1 MSPLPLHEIL
11 YCSVLSEGQSPNIV
25 GQIAAQARARNAARD
40 VTGLLVF
47 DGMHFCQHLEG
58 PADAVLHLLDR
69 LQQDPRHTAVRVVY
83 EGPCTERRY
92 RRFDLGFAQTADSD
106 DMAGIQALDGEAAL
120 RRFLALQPGFDI
132 NG

>member
-1 MSPLPLHEIL
+1 MSLLPLHEIL
-11 YCSVLSEGQSPNIV
+11 YCSVLAEGQSPNIV
-25 GQIAAQARARNAARD
+25 GQIATQARARNAARD

-69 LQQDPRHTAVRVVY
+69 LQQDPRHTSVRVVY

-92 RRFDLGFAQTADSD
+92 RRFDLGFAQTADPD
-106 DMAGIQALDGEAAL
+106 DMAGVQALDGEAAL

-132 NG
+132 NS